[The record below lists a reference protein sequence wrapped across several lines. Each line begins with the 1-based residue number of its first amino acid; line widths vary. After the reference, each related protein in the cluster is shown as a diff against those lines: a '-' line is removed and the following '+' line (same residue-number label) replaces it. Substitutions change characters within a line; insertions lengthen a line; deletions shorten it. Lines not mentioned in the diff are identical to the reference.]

1 MIEAMTRTAPSQTEA
16 KPARTESLPGISCV
30 VIGKNEGPFLDRCLK
45 SIREAD
51 YPADRL
57 EILYVDS
64 ASDDDS
70 VVTAQKYADRVVV
83 VRLTRPLP
91 GLARNLGW
99 KRARHDLIHFIDG
112 DTEVDRHWFQHAVK
126 AMEEPGV
133 FCVFGRL
140 EEMRPEANLYHRAYN
155 FEWETPVPGITEV
168 RTSGG
173 IVLVRK
179 EMIEALGGFDKSL
192 EAGEEPDL
200 CTRARLRGL
209 KLRYLDRPMAH
220 HDMDMNTFRSYWRR
234 GVRCGY
240 AYAEIGMRFRKTS
253 IPLWKSEVVRNLGQ
267 LLALSLAFSIAA
279 SMAGPLIALAAIPA
293 GFLLL
298 VLRKAWLVKSSNRG
312 GASILAYAVHVYLV
326 KVPPWLGHLRY
337 FLGRKPDAAE
347 ATVLSEWE
355 REG

>member
-1 MIEAMTRTAPSQTEA
+1 MIEAMTRTAPRRTETT
-16 KPARTESLPGISCV
+16 PARTGPLPGISCV
-30 VIGKNEGPFLDRCLK
+30 VIGKNEGPFLGRCLK

-51 YPADRL
+51 YPGDRI
-57 EILYVDS
+57 EVIYVDS

-70 VVTAQKYADRVVV
+70 AAAARKHADRVVV
-83 VRLTRPLP
+83 ARLTRPLP

-99 KRARHDLIHFIDG
+99 KRARHDLVHFVDG
-112 DTEVDRHWFQHAVK
+112 DTVVDRHWFRHAVK
-126 AMEEPGV
+126 AIEDPRI

-155 FEWETPVPGITEV
+155 FEWETPVPGITEA

-179 EMIEALGGFDKSL
+179 EMLEALDGFDEGL

-209 KLRYLDRPMAH
+209 KLLHLDRPMAH
-220 HDMDMNTFRSYWRR
+220 HDMDMNTFGSYWRR

-240 AYAEIGMRFRKTS
+240 AYAEIGMRFRKTP
-253 IPLWKSEVVRNLGQ
+253 IPLWRSEVVMNLSQ
-267 LLALSLAFSIAA
+267 LLALTLAFSAA
-279 SMAGPLIALAAIPA
+279 TLAVGLLLALVGIFA

-298 VLRKAWLVKSSNRG
+298 VLRKAWQVRSSTRG
-312 GASILAYAVHVYLV
+312 GASILAYAMHVYLV
-326 KVPPWLGHLRY
+326 KVPTWLGHLRY
-337 FLGRKPDAAE
+337 FLGRKPGAAE
-347 ATVLSEWE
+347 AAVLSEWD
-355 REG
+355 REA